1 MILPPQC
8 CWAGCRGATGEDSF
22 VQGTRS
28 RRSEHRFLSQYRYTA
43 SYSVSA
49 PPARRRLAHPGPQ
62 TFSQVLTG
70 NFYTI
75 HHCIYKVYNIL
86 LRRFSEP
93 MLMLVCYSM
102 PEILIL
108 KWVIIFFISHI
119 GHPCTQSLLLH
130 CHCHQPPKWGFFIQ
144 YQGSV
149 IPIASNFFPFRIAK
163 CPRIPWLM
171 VLRNTFSWLWCAGPG
186 SRQQC
191 GGVVIICSTIV

>member
-8 CWAGCRGATGEDSF
+8 CWAGCRGATGEDSL

-108 KWVIIFFISHI
+108 KVSDNFFHFAFRPPLHSVIAIAL
-119 GHPCTQSLLLH
+119 SLPPTTKMGLLH
-130 CHCHQPPKWGFFIQ
+130 P
-144 YQGSV
+144 
-149 IPIASNFFPFRIAK
+149 IPGEGKTHFQDLISI
-163 CPRIPWLM
+163 
-171 VLRNTFSWLWCAGPG
+171 
-186 SRQQC
+186 
-191 GGVVIICSTIV
+191 

>member
-8 CWAGCRGATGEDSF
+8 CWAGCRGATGEDSL

-75 HHCIYKVYNIL
+75 HHCIYKLYNIL

-93 MLMLVCYSM
+93 MLMLVCYPTRCCKTSVK
-102 PEILIL
+102 LW
-108 KWVIIFFISHI
+108 KHI
-119 GHPCTQSLLLH
+119 TETLYRVFCVFL
-130 CHCHQPPKWGFFIQ
+130 
-144 YQGSV
+144 GS
-149 IPIASNFFPFRIAK
+149 IDCQI
-163 CPRIPWLM
+163 
-171 VLRNTFSWLWCAGPG
+171 
-186 SRQQC
+186 
-191 GGVVIICSTIV
+191 